1 MDDSAHKLMLRIFK
15 NIPDPRMQG
24 KVIHKLHD
32 ILVIAV
38 CSIIAGI
45 EHWTQMED
53 YARANRDWFESF
65 LELPNG
71 IPSHD
76 TFGNV
81 FAALAPEEFEKAIQL
96 WIYSLSGSRTRGKH
110 IAIDGKTLRRS
121 FDKAAGKL
129 AVHMVSAYVHENHTV
144 FGQLKVDDKSNEI
157 TAIPKLLEMLDLKES
172 TVTIDAMGCQKEI
185 AKKIIEKQ
193 GDYVLALK
201 GNHSSLLDDVKT
213 FIDDGIANGC
223 ADDYDYYENTEKSHG
238 RIERRKCWSFEDIG
252 WLTKRHD
259 WAGLKSISAVECK
272 RIVDGKESV
281 ERRYFISSHSGR
293 SSRQIAGFVRDHWRI
308 ENQLH
313 WILDVCFNEDSC
325 RTRTQ
330 NAAENLARV
339 RRIALMLLKSE
350 KTCKLG
356 VKSKRAKAGYDRD
369 YMLTVLGLGQENQ
382 R

>member
-1 MDDSAHKLMLRIFK
+1 MDEQAHTLMLRIFRD
-15 NIPDPRMQG
+15 IPDSRMQG

-38 CSIIAGI
+38 CSIIAGL

-53 YARANRDWFESF
+53 YCRANLQWFKSF
-65 LELPNG
+65 LDLPNG

-81 FAALAPEEFEKAIQL
+81 FAALSPDEFEKSIQT
-96 WIYSLSGSRTRGKH
+96 WINSLSGSGTKGKH
-110 IAIDGKTLRRS
+110 IAIDGKALRGS
-121 FDKAAGKL
+121 FDKAAGKT
-129 AVHMVSAYVHENHTV
+129 AVHMVNAYVHENHTV
-144 FGQLKVDDKSNEI
+144 FGQLKVDEKSNEI
-157 TAIPKLLEMLDLKES
+157 TAIPKLLEMLELKDS

-185 AKKIIEKQ
+185 AKNIIEKQ

-201 GNHSSLLDDVKT
+201 GNQSALLEDVQTYMDDV
-213 FIDDGIANGC
+213 IVNGSP
-223 ADDYDYYENTEKSHG
+223 ADYDKYESTEKSHG
-238 RIERRKCWSFEDIG
+238 RIEIRKCWSVGNID
-252 WLTKRHD
+252 WLNQRHD
-259 WAGLKSISAVECK
+259 WVGLKSIAAVESK
-272 RIVDGKESV
+272 RTVGEVVSV

-293 SSRQIAGFVRDHWRI
+293 CSREIAGFVRNHWRV
-308 ENQLH
+308 ENELH

-325 RTRTQ
+325 RVRTQ

-339 RRIALMLLKSE
+339 RRIAHMMLKNE

-369 YMLTVLGLGQENQ
+369 YMLTVLGLGQKKQ
-382 R
+382 